1 MLYCSSFAEAPYFL
15 TASLKPTAFGFS
27 KRSATWRSWTC
38 SNGPITWMVC
48 PLYSTVTTAFL
59 VSFTSVCVGAFP
71 LPNFP
76 VEGS

>member
-1 MLYCSSFAEAPYFL
+1 MFYCSSFAEAPYFL
-15 TASLKPTAFGFS
+15 TASLKPTELSFGIG
-27 KRSATWRSWTC
+27 SASCRSWTC
-38 SNGPITWMVC
+38 SNGPTIWMVC

-59 VSFTSVCVGAFP
+59 VSETSVGWALLP